1 MKRFVGLDVH
11 KKLVEACVID
21 AAGQVLLRE
30 RCDCTREGLQ
40 AFARQHLTRQDTVAL
55 EATFH
60 TWSVVAVLK
69 PFVGEVIVSNPL
81 RTKAIAE
88 AKIKTDKV
96 DALVLAQLLRC
107 DYLPRVWEPDATT
120 QRLRR
125 LTHRRA
131 SLVADRT
138 AIKNRLHAVLAE
150 RLIPLPV
157 SRLFSSQGLA
167 ALRTLELDED
177 GRQILDSDLRL
188 LTVVEQEIVEIDAIL
203 NRLGYSEDRVRLL
216 MTLPGVGVAV
226 AQTVL
231 AALGDISRFRTA
243 DHAASYL
250 GLVPSTR
257 QSADRSYHGPITK
270 HGSGHAR
277 WMLVQAAQHLASHP
291 GPLGH
296 FFRRLA
302 KKKNRNVAVVAVAR
316 KLVVI
321 AWHMLRN
328 NEPYRYAQPQL
339 TQTKL
344 AALRVAATGQRHTS
358 GPAKGTPRSG
368 NYGTGRGIRR
378 VPALAEIYDQEA
390 LPAVTPLQALP
401 PGELRNLRA
410 AAALGFVRD
419 IQQPRRKPKAASQPK
434 TPPTPSQDQ
443 STDAP
448 SARRSRLPSL
458 RSAAA
463 PALTPASGRGARSRS
478 EGGERAAQ
486 ERNRPSFHP
495 TPNRINSPTS
505 RNGG

>member
-1 MKRFVGLDVH
+1 MKRFVGLDIH
-11 KKLVEACVID
+11 KKLVEACVLD
-21 AAGQVLLRE
+21 GEGQVLLRE
-30 RCDCTREGLQ
+30 RFDCTREGLRG
-40 AFARQHLTRQDTVAL
+40 FASKHLTRQDAVAL

-69 PFVGEVIVSNPL
+69 PWVAEVIVSNPL

-107 DYLPRVWEPDATT
+107 DFLPRVWEPDAAT

-131 SLVADRT
+131 SLVTDRT

-150 RLIPLPV
+150 RLIPVPA

-177 GRQILDSDLRL
+177 GRQAIDSDLRL
-188 LTVVEQEIVEIDAIL
+188 LALVEQEIVEIDGIL

-368 NYGTGRGIRR
+368 NYGTGRGGLRR
-378 VPALAEIYDQEA
+378 IPALAEVYDQEA
-390 LPAVTPLQALP
+390 LPAVTPLRALP

-419 IQQPRRKPKAASQPK
+419 IQQPRRKPKASRSN
-434 TPPTPSQDQ
+434 TPPPSQDQ

-486 ERNRPSFHP
+486 ERNRPSSHP
-495 TPNRINSPTS
+495 APNRVNSTTS
-505 RNGG
+505 RKGG

>member
-1 MKRFVGLDVH
+1 MKRFVGLDIH
-11 KKLVEACVID
+11 KKLVEACVLD
-21 AAGQVLLRE
+21 VEGKVLLRE
-30 RCDCTREGLQ
+30 RCACTCEGLQ
-40 AFARQHLTRQDTVAL
+40 AFATRHLTRHDTVAL

-69 PFVGEVIVSNPL
+69 PFVAEVIVSNPL

-150 RLIPLPV
+150 RLIPLPA
-157 SRLFSSQGLA
+157 SRLFSAQGLA
-167 ALRTLELDED
+167 ALRTLDLDED
-177 GRQILDSDLRL
+177 GRQMIDSDLRL
-188 LTVVEQEIVEIDAIL
+188 LTAVEQEIVDIDAIL

-277 WMLVQAAQHLASHP
+277 WMLVQAAQHVASHP

-328 NEPYRYAQPQL
+328 NEPYRYAQPL
-339 TQTKL
+339 PTQTKL
-344 AALRVAATGQRHTS
+344 AALRVAATGQRRTT
-358 GPAKGTPRSG
+358 GPAKGASQSG
-368 NYGTGRGIRR
+368 NYGTGRRTR
-378 VPALAEIYDQEA
+378 ELPALAKVYDQET
-390 LPAVTPLQALP
+390 LPAATAWQDLP
-401 PGELRNLRA
+401 QGELRHLRNA
-410 AAALGFVRD
+410 AAVGFVRD
-419 IQQPRRKPKAASQPK
+419 IQRSRRQPKAAARLK
-434 TPPTPSQDQ
+434 APTPSPDQ

-458 RSAAA
+458 RSAAT
-463 PALTPASGRGARSRS
+463 PALTPASGRGARKRS

-486 ERNRPSFHP
+486 ERNSGSPRAA
-495 TPNRINSPTS
+495 RALASPT
-505 RNGG
+505 RKTGG

>member
-1 MKRFVGLDVH
+1 MKRFVGLDIH

-21 AAGQVLLRE
+21 AEGQVLLRE
-30 RCDCTREGLQ
+30 RCNCTREGLQ
-40 AFARQHLTRQDTVAL
+40 AFARQYLTRQDAVAL

-96 DALVLAQLLRC
+96 DAMVLAQLLRS
-107 DYLPRVWEPDATT
+107 DFLPRVWEPDAMT

-131 SLVADRT
+131 ALVADRT
-138 AIKNRLHAVLAE
+138 MVKNRLHSVLAE
-150 RLIPLPV
+150 RLIPLPAA
-157 SRLFSSQGLA
+157 RLFSAQGLA
-167 ALRTLELDED
+167 ALRTLELDDD

-188 LTVVEQEIVEIDAIL
+188 LTAIEQEIVDIDAIL

-257 QSADRSYHGPITK
+257 QSAERSYHGPITK

-321 AWHMLRN
+321 VWHMLRN
-328 NEPYRYAQPQL
+328 NETYRYAQPQP

-344 AALRVAATGQRHTS
+344 ATLRVAATGQRRTS
-358 GPAKGTPRSG
+358 GTAKGTPRVA
-368 NYGTGRGIRR
+368 NYGTGRGTRK
-378 VPALAEIYDQEA
+378 VPALAEVYHQET
-390 LPAVTPLQALP
+390 LPAATSLQDLP
-401 PGELRNLRA
+401 PGELRHLKA
-410 AAALGFVRD
+410 AASVRFVRE
-419 IQQPRRKPKAASQPK
+419 IQRSRRKPKAVSQAN
-434 TPPTPSQDQ
+434 TPLTPSPDQ

-448 SARRSRLPSL
+448 SARRTRLPSL

-463 PALTPASGRGARSRS
+463 PTLTPASGRGARKRS
-478 EGGERAAQ
+478 EGGEPPAQ
-486 ERNRPSFHP
+486 ERNSGSPRSTRTLP
-495 TPNRINSPTS
+495 TPARRT
-505 RNGG
+505 GG